1 MERARKSTEDAGTRL
16 RDLTH
21 DLSNTLETVMQ
32 ACYLLGQSRL
42 DANGKK
48 WQQMIENAVQEA
60 IRINRDIREAVR
72 PVNEKPAAR
81 RRAS

>member
-1 MERARKSTEDAGTRL
+1 MERARKSTEDASARL